1 MATTPPTMSLRRGHE
16 RRILGVCSGLAEA
29 GHVDVRLVRVGFILL
44 TAVGGIGVPLYIV
57 LAVVMP
63 APTAPVGTPLRF
75 DVIPET
81 LRRGA
86 GVALIVLGSLLLLRK
101 LGAAVPI
108 GALVGLSFA
117 ALGISMGYLS
127 QEDRRRARLTGAA
140 ASVAREGAARLLI
153 GAVLVGIGLA
163 TIFATGEGF
172 SVVRQVVLAAA
183 ITIGGIALIVFPWV
197 RSLLNDLSAERRE
210 RIRSEERAEVA
221 AHLHDSVLQT
231 LALIQRN
238 ADKPREV
245 VTQARR
251 QERELRAWLYNE
263 RPSAAASTSLAAA
276 MNAIAEAVED
286 AYGVEVDV
294 VAVGDAA
301 VDDALVQATREAV
314 VNAAKHSGAREVSIY
329 VEVEPEKTSVFVRDR
344 GKGFDRERID
354 ADRRGICDSIE
365 ARMARHGGKATVT
378 STVGEGTEVALE
390 LPR

>member
-1 MATTPPTMSLRRGHE
+1 LRNNSSEPAAMSPTPAARRNVSGMTSN
-16 RRILGVCSGLAEA
+16 RSGV
-29 GHVDVRLVRVGFILL
+29 
-44 TAVGGIGVPLYIV
+44 
-57 LAVVMP
+57 
-63 APTAPVGTPLRF
+63 PTAPVGTPLRF

-81 LRRGA
+81 LRRAA
-86 GVALIVLGSLLLLRK
+86 GVGLIAAGSLLLLRK
-101 LGAAVPI
+101 LGAAVPM

-127 QEDRRRARLTGAA
+127 QEDRRRARLMGAA
-140 ASVAREGAARLLI
+140 AAVAREGAARLLI

-197 RSLLNDLSAERRE
+197 RSLLNDLSSERRE
-210 RIRSEERAEVA
+210 RIRSEERAEMA

-314 VNAAKHSGAREVSIY
+314 VNAAKHSGAQEVSIY

-344 GKGFDRERID
+344 GKGFDRARID
-354 ADRRGICDSIE
+354 GDRRGICDSIE
-365 ARMARHGGKATVT
+365 ARMSRHGGKATVT